1 MPQYDPLNTQY
12 DTVLSK
18 IWDIVLEH
26 GADLSIEEFASAVQL
41 SMSEFNALFPS
52 RSALILALI
61 DWVDQRENAIEDLQF
76 CNNIKDP
83 MERFYATLETWLD
96 FIPKVFPVAL
106 EFMRLRFL
114 DMDIQATW
122 QNRMELTQQWFLG
135 CVQALHDAGLLAAN
149 WPVQKATDY
158 MWVNA
163 SFYTWELLT
172 IDRGWSHEQ
181 TKATIR
187 HTIASMI
194 LRPDL
199 RPSPDFDF

>member
-26 GADLSIEEFASAVQL
+26 GADLSIEEFASAVHL
-41 SMSEFNALFPS
+41 STPEFNALFPS

-61 DWVDQRENAIEDLQF
+61 DWVDHRENAIEDLQF
-76 CNNIKDP
+76 CNNIQDP
-83 MERFYATLETWLD
+83 MERFYTTLETWID

-122 QNRMELTQQWFLG
+122 QNRMELTQEWFLG

-149 WPVQKATDY
+149 WSVKKATDF
-158 MWVNA
+158 MWVNS

-172 IDRGWSHEQ
+172 IDRGWSHKQ
-181 TKATIR
+181 TKSVIR
-187 HTIASMI
+187 QNIASMI

-199 RPSPDFDF
+199 CPSPEFDF